1 MAKIRGRPPSDNR
14 KNARFFICV
23 TPQEKAEI
31 YAFARS
37 TGYSL
42 LDLIKKGIEA
52 VQEESD
58 KK

>member
-1 MAKIRGRPPSDNR
+1 MAKIRGRPPSDNP

-37 TGYSL
+37 SGYSL

-52 VQEESD
+52 VKAESEQ
-58 KK
+58 K

>member
-1 MAKIRGRPPSDNR
+1 LEKIRGRPPSDNP

-37 TGYSL
+37 SGYSL

-52 VQEESD
+52 VKAESEQ
-58 KK
+58 K

>member
-1 MAKIRGRPPSDNR
+1 MEKIRGRPPSDNP

-42 LDLIKKGIEA
+42 LELIKKGIEA
-52 VQEESD
+52 VQEESNQ
-58 KK
+58 K